1 MHQRRPFLTFLAAIL
16 ITAVQT
22 LILDADTASAQG
34 AEPSVATAA
43 QSSAVSSNA

>member
-1 MHQRRPFLTFLAAIL
+1 MNVRRFFTLLAAIL

-22 LILDADTASAQG
+22 LILAADTASAQG
-34 AEPSVATAA
+34 AEPSVAILV